1 MSINAQNHDL
11 ENGHG
16 HHANGHAN
24 GGEKIVA
31 TGNASGE
38 YGKGSNFNRAVTPGG
53 HPLDSTQPSFPVYHR
68 RFANPAPLGLCAF
81 ALTTFVLSCIN
92 VNFRG
97 LAVTNNSIVIGIAFG
112 YGGLAQLLAGMWEF
126 AAGNTFG
133 ATAFSSYG
141 AFWISFAF
149 ILWPSAEIETRT
161 EAAGGESGLLN
172 ALGLYLIGWFIFTF
186 LMLIASLRSSAALVS
201 VFFFLTITFL
211 LLFIGYLLEAN
222 GSMAVGANVVK
233 AGGSFGILTAICAW
247 YTAMTGL
254 LTPETSF
261 FVIPSVPLKR
271 QD

>member
-1 MSINAQNHDL
+1 MSINAGNHDL
-11 ENGHG
+11 ENGH
-16 HHANGHAN
+16 HHQN
-24 GGEKIVA
+24 GGEKVVA

-92 VNFRG
+92 VNFHG
-97 LAVTNNSIVIGIAFG
+97 LATTNNSIVIGIAFG

-161 EAAGGESGLLN
+161 ATAGGEAALLN
-172 ALGLYLIGWFIFTF
+172 AIGLYLVGWFIFTA

-211 LLFIGYLLEAN
+211 LLFVGYFVSAN
-222 GSMAVGANVVK
+222 GNANGAHVIT
-233 AGGSFGILTAICAW
+233 AGGAFGIVTAACAW

-254 LTPETSF
+254 LTPDTSF

-271 QD
+271 ND